1 MQLKRIEIQGFKSF
15 ADKTIIEFN
24 GGIATIVGPNGSGK
38 SNISDA
44 IKWVLGE
51 QSAKSLRGS
60 KMEDII
66 FAGTKHRKMLGLAEV
81 SLILDNSDRSL
92 NVEFGEVIVTRRVY
106 RSGESEYLINKSQ
119 VRLKDV
125 QELFMD
131 TGVGRDGYSI
141 IGQGKIDSIISSKS
155 EDRRS
160 IFEEASGIV
169 KYRTRKEEAVRKLE
183 HTNTNL
189 SRVTDILT
197 EINNNL
203 EPLEKKAET
212 AKKYLDLKGKL
223 KDIDVKIFLNVID
236 SCSGELESLNEKI
249 AAIENS
255 IVSKEDELSG
265 AQRASDETRV
275 CLEELLQ
282 AIELS
287 QESYYSSLNEVDRL
301 TSKIEAYDDRV
312 ALNKENIT
320 KLKEEIAGSDAS
332 IAILEEEI
340 VTRTGKKENLEKNKI
355 RFQTELNEKTEELKE
370 ITSNMSERELEIES
384 LKRAVESLKEQISEL
399 KLKIATAKMKLEAN
413 EKRLASIE
421 KDSMTDIS
429 SSDGIK
435 IRVSEVENEFASVEK
450 KRNSLKE
457 QIDDL
462 THKKTKLEEFFA
474 TFTDKENEFKQK
486 ILETKSKLNYMLN
499 LESESEGYTRS
510 VKSIID
516 LSRRN
521 EKYTDH
527 VFGTLASL
535 VSTDEK
541 YEKAIEIAMGGYI
554 QNIVVDKDSVAKD
567 LVNFLKDGMLGRAT
581 FLPIESIRLYKE
593 DIPTSLKK
601 ETGYIGTAMELV
613 SFDKKFEAVVRLA
626 LGRTIVVDTIENG
639 IKISKISK
647 NSAKIVTLAGEVIAT
662 TGSITGGQ
670 VASKQMTLVGR
681 GRRINEY
688 KERLTNLE
696 KEYATHLDSIKKEQ
710 GSYEQTVT
718 TLQGIT
724 AEYAE
729 CNTYYSVIQERLNQ
743 ALKEAE
749 KIKDM
754 RKNKEVEKS
763 ELISLN
769 KDLQWD
775 ITEINKQID
784 ELNEQI
790 AKHTEEIAEYARFNK
805 EKEERVNFLNEDIMN
820 LKVSLSSFD
829 ESAMAIDEMVEKVKQ
844 DIASF
849 MVSQERK
856 KELIAEYEN
865 ELATSESKNE
875 QDKKQ
880 VEELKEKTD
889 SLKQEIEKL
898 KQDKANNISKQS
910 ELEKVTFEA
919 MKMLEKLR
927 TEKAKLDN
935 KKEKYDNETELLKI
949 RMWEEYEI
957 TISSARELDKALQS
971 LQDVSKTKLEQMA
984 NKLKSEIKNLGEVT
998 VSAIEEF
1005 KELSER
1011 GQFISKQKED
1021 LEETKAKLENLID
1034 NTTSVMKTQFAKQ
1047 FKEINENFKV
1057 VFKELFGGG
1066 RAELKLA
1073 DEKNVLESGIEIEA
1087 EPPGKKLQNMSLL
1100 SGGEKALTAIAI
1112 LFAILKIKAPPF
1124 CVLDEIEAALD
1135 DINVAR
1141 FASYLEKYSD
1151 ETQFI
1156 VITHRKG
1163 TMEVA
1168 TSVYGVTMQEYGVS
1182 KLVSMKL
1189 K

>member
-1 MQLKRIEIQGFKSF
+1 
-15 ADKTIIEFN
+15 
-24 GGIATIVGPNGSGK
+24 
-38 SNISDA
+38 
-44 IKWVLGE
+44 
-51 QSAKSLRGS
+51 
-60 KMEDII
+60 
-66 FAGTKHRKMLGLAEV
+66 
-81 SLILDNSDRSL
+81 
-92 NVEFGEVIVTRRVY
+92 
-106 RSGESEYLINKSQ
+106 
-119 VRLKDV
+119 
-125 QELFMD
+125 
-131 TGVGRDGYSI
+131 
-141 IGQGKIDSIISSKS
+141 
-155 EDRRS
+155 
-160 IFEEASGIV
+160 
-169 KYRTRKEEAVRKLE
+169 
-183 HTNTNL
+183 
-189 SRVTDILT
+189 
-197 EINNNL
+197 
-203 EPLEKKAET
+203 
-212 AKKYLDLKGKL
+212 
-223 KDIDVKIFLNVID
+223 
-236 SCSGELESLNEKI
+236 
-249 AAIENS
+249 
-255 IVSKEDELSG
+255 
-265 AQRASDETRV
+265 
-275 CLEELLQ
+275 
-282 AIELS
+282 
-287 QESYYSSLNEVDRL
+287 
-301 TSKIEAYDDRV
+301 
-312 ALNKENIT
+312 
-320 KLKEEIAGSDAS
+320 
-332 IAILEEEI
+332 
-340 VTRTGKKENLEKNKI
+340 
-355 RFQTELNEKTEELKE
+355 
-370 ITSNMSERELEIES
+370 MSEKELEIES
-384 LKRAVESLKEQISEL
+384 LKRTVESLKEKISEL

-421 KDSMTDIS
+421 KDYMLDAS
-429 SSDGIK
+429 SSDSVK
-435 IRVSEVENEFASVEK
+435 IRVAEVENEFADIEK
-450 KRNSLKE
+450 KRDNLKS
-457 QIDDL
+457 QIEEL
-462 THKKTKLEEFFA
+462 TENKSKLEHFFA
-474 TFTDKENEFKQK
+474 TYSDKENEFKQK

-499 LESESEGYTRS
+499 LESESEGYARS

-521 EKYTDH
+521 DKYTGH

-541 YEKAIEIAMGGYI
+541 YEKAIEIAMGGYL

-601 ETGYIGTAMELV
+601 ESGYIGTAMELV

-639 IKISKISK
+639 IKISKVSK

-670 VASKQMTLVGR
+670 VASKQMTFVGR

-688 KERLTNLE
+688 KERLENLE
-696 KEYATHLDSIKKEQ
+696 KDYASHLESIKKEQ
-710 GSYEQTVT
+710 GSYEQTVDK
-718 TLQGIT
+718 LQALT
-724 AEYAE
+724 DEYTE
-729 CNTYYSVIQERLNQ
+729 CNTKYRVIQERLSQVLN
-743 ALKEAE
+743 EAE
-749 KIKDM
+749 KIKDI
-754 RKNKEVEKS
+754 RKNKEIEKS
-763 ELISLN
+763 ELIYLN
-769 KDLQWD
+769 KDLEWD
-775 ITEINKQID
+775 IADTTKQID
-784 ELNEQI
+784 VLNEEI
-790 AKHTEEIAEYARFNK
+790 LKHTEEIAEYARFNK
-805 EKEERVNFLNEDIMN
+805 EKEEKVNFLNEDIMN

-829 ESAMAIDEMVEKVKQ
+829 ESALAIDEMVEKVRQ

-849 MVSQERK
+849 IASQDRK
-856 KELIAEYEN
+856 KELIADYEN
-865 ELATSESKNE
+865 ELSLSEEKNE

-880 VEELKEKTD
+880 VTELKEKVDT
-889 SLKQEIEKL
+889 LKQEIEKL
-898 KQDKANNISKQS
+898 KQDKADNISKQS
-910 ELEKVTFEA
+910 ELEKVIFDS

-927 TEKAKLDN
+927 TEKTKLDN

-949 RMWEEYEI
+949 RMWEEYEV
-957 TISSARELDKALQS
+957 TVSSARELDKALDG
-971 LQDVSKTKLEQMA
+971 LQDMSKTKLEQMA
-984 NKLKSEIKNLGEVT
+984 NKLKSEIKALGEVT
-998 VSAIEEF
+998 VSAIEEY
-1005 KELSER
+1005 KELSQR

-1021 LEETKAKLENLID
+1021 LEETKSKLENLIE

-1141 FASYLEKYSD
+1141 FASYLEKYSE

-1182 KLVSMKL
+1182 KLVSMKM

>member
-15 ADKTIIEFN
+15 ADKTIIEFD
-24 GGIATIVGPNGSGK
+24 GGITTIVGPNGSGK

-44 IKWVLGE
+44 VRWVLGE

-60 KMEDII
+60 KMEDVI

-81 SLILDNSDRSL
+81 SLVLDNSDHSL
-92 NVEFGEVIVTRRVY
+92 NVEFDEVVVTRRVY
-106 RSGESEYLINKSQ
+106 RSGESEYLINKSS

-125 QELFMD
+125 QEMFMD

-141 IGQGKIDSIISSKS
+141 IGQGKIDNIISSKS

-183 HTNTNL
+183 HTNENL
-189 SRVTDILT
+189 SRVNDILT

-203 EPLEKKAET
+203 EPLERKAEI
-212 AKKYLDLKGKL
+212 AKKYLELKGKL
-223 KDIDVKIFLNVID
+223 KDIDVKLFLNVID
-236 SCSGELESLNEKI
+236 SCSKDLEDLNNKITAIDSSIFAKEQELT
-249 AAIENS
+249 
-255 IVSKEDELSG
+255 D
-265 AQRASDETRV
+265 AQRASDDARV

-282 AIELS
+282 AIETT
-287 QESYYSSLNEVDRL
+287 QESYYSCLNEVDRL
-301 TSKIEAYDDRV
+301 SSRVEAFDDRV
-312 ALNKENIT
+312 ALNKENVA

-340 VTRTGKKENLEKNKI
+340 ITRTGKKDNLEKNKE
-355 RFQTELNEKTEELKE
+355 RFEKELIEKSEELRK
-370 ITSNMSERELEIES
+370 ITANMTERELEIEA
-384 LKRAVESLKEQISEL
+384 LKRTVESIKENISEL
-399 KLKIATAKMKLEAN
+399 KLKTATAQMRVEAN
-413 EKRLASIE
+413 NKRLDSLD
-421 KDSMTDIS
+421 KDSLSDIS
-429 SSDGIK
+429 NSDATK
-435 IRVSEVENEFASVEK
+435 IRLAEVEDEFSKVQV
-450 KRNSLKE
+450 KRNDLKE
-457 QIDDL
+457 QIDKMTMD
-462 THKKTKLEEFFA
+462 KARLEQYFG
-474 TFTDKENEFKQK
+474 TFTEKENEYKQK

-521 EKYTDH
+521 SKYTDH

-535 VSTDEK
+535 ISTDEK

-554 QNIVVDKDSVAKD
+554 QNIVVDKDVIAKD

-593 DIPTSLKK
+593 DIPSGLKK
-601 ETGYIGTAMELV
+601 EPGYIGTAMELV
-613 SFDKKFEAVVRLA
+613 SFDKKFEAVARLA

-639 IKISKISK
+639 IKLSKVSK

-670 VASKQMTLVGR
+670 AASKQMTLVGR

-688 KERLTNLE
+688 KERLAKLE
-696 KEYATHLDSIKKEQ
+696 TEYAEHLDSIKTEQ
-710 GSYEQTVT
+710 GSYENLVQTLEKLT
-718 TLQGIT
+718 T
-724 AEYAE
+724 EYTE
-729 CNTYYSVIQERLNQ
+729 CNTNYSVIQERLNQ
-743 ALKEAE
+743 VLKETE
-749 KIKDM
+749 KIQEV
-754 RKNKEVEKS
+754 RKNKQVEKA
-763 ELISLN
+763 ELTEAN
-769 KDLQWD
+769 KDLEWD
-775 ITEINKQID
+775 ITETNKQIAVLND
-784 ELNEQI
+784 EI
-790 AKHTEEIAEYARFNK
+790 SKHSQEIEEYARFNK

-829 ESAMAIDEMVEKVKQ
+829 ESALAIDEMVDKIKQ

-849 MVSQERK
+849 LSSVERK
-856 KELIAEYEN
+856 KELIQEYEN
-865 ELATSESKNE
+865 ELATSETRNQE
-875 QDKKQ
+875 DKQ
-880 VEELKEKTD
+880 QIETLKEKADT
-889 SLKQEIEKL
+889 LKQEIDKL
-898 KQDKANNISKQS
+898 KQDKSNNIAKQS
-910 ELEKVTFEA
+910 ELEKTTYES
-919 MKMLEKLR
+919 MKTLEKLR
-927 TEKAKLDN
+927 AEKAKLDN
-935 KKEKYDNETELLKI
+935 KKQKYDSDTELLKV
-949 RMWEEYEI
+949 RMWEEYEV
-957 TISSARELDKALQS
+957 TVTCARELDKALDS
-971 LQDVSKTKLEQMA
+971 LNDISKTKLEQMA
-984 NKLKSEIKNLGEVT
+984 NKLKTEIKALGEVT
-998 VSAIEEF
+998 VSAIEEY
-1005 KELSER
+1005 KELSQR
-1011 GQFISKQKED
+1011 GEFISKQKDD
-1021 LEETKAKLENLID
+1021 LEETKSKLENLID

-1047 FKEINENFKV
+1047 FKEINENFKET
-1057 VFKELFGGG
+1057 FKQLFGGG
-1066 RAELKLA
+1066 RAELKLT
-1073 DEKNVLESGIEIEA
+1073 DDKNVLESGIEIEV

-1182 KLVSMKL
+1182 KLVSMKM

>member
-60 KMEDII
+60 KMEDVI

-81 SLILDNSDRSL
+81 SLVLDNSDHSL

-106 RSGESEYLINKSQ
+106 RSGDSEYLINKSA
-119 VRLKDV
+119 VRLKDI

-169 KYRTRKEEAVRKLE
+169 KFRTRKEEAVRKLE

-212 AKKYLDLKGKL
+212 AKKYLDLKSKL

-236 SCSGELESLNEKI
+236 SCSGELEALNEKI
-249 AAIENS
+249 SALDNS
-255 IVSKEDELSG
+255 IIAKEEELVG
-265 AQRASDETRV
+265 AQRASDDTRV

-287 QESYYSSLNEVDRL
+287 QENYYSSLNEVDRL

-312 ALNKENIT
+312 ALNKENIA
-320 KLKEEIAGSDAS
+320 KLKEEILGADAS
-332 IAILEEEI
+332 IAILEQEI
-340 VTRTGKKENLEKNKI
+340 ITRTGKKENLEKNKI
-355 RFQTELNEKTEELKE
+355 RFETELNEKTEELKE
-370 ITSNMSERELEIES
+370 ITNNMSERELEIEAI
-384 LKRAVESLKEQISEL
+384 KRTVESLKEKISEL
-399 KLKIATAKMKLEAN
+399 KLNLATTKMKLEAN
-413 EKRLASIE
+413 EKRLYAIE
-421 KDSMTDIS
+421 KDAASDIS

-435 IRVSEVENEFASVEK
+435 IRVAEVENEFADAER
-450 KRNSLKE
+450 KRNNLKS
-457 QIDDL
+457 QIDEL
-462 THKKTKLEEFFA
+462 TENKLKLEQFFA
-474 TFTDKENEFKQK
+474 TFGDKENDFKQK

-499 LESESEGYTRS
+499 LENESEGYARS
-510 VKSIID
+510 VKSILD

-521 EKYTDH
+521 DKYTGH

-535 VSTDEK
+535 VSTEEK

-601 ETGYIGTAMELV
+601 ENGYIGTAMELV

-639 IKISKISK
+639 IKISKVSK
-647 NSAKIVTLAGEVIAT
+647 NSAKIVTLAGEVIAA

-670 VASKQMTLVGR
+670 VASKQMTFVGR

-688 KERLTNLE
+688 KERLEKLE
-696 KEYATHLDSIKKEQ
+696 KDYATHLESIKKEQ
-710 GSYEQTVT
+710 GSYEQTVAG
-718 TLQGIT
+718 LQALT
-724 AEYAE
+724 DEYTE
-729 CNTYYSVIQERLNQ
+729 CNTKYSVIQERLNQ
-743 ALKEAE
+743 VLNEAE

-754 RKNKEVEKS
+754 RNNKEIEKS
-763 ELISLN
+763 ELISSN

-775 ITEINKQID
+775 IDDTNQKID
-784 ELNEQI
+784 ELNKEI
-790 AKHTEEIAEYARFNK
+790 LKHTEEIAEYARFNK
-805 EKEERVNFLNEDIMN
+805 EKEERVNFLNEDIIN

-829 ESAMAIDEMVEKVKQ
+829 ESAMAIDEMVEKVRQ
-844 DIASF
+844 DIAGF
-849 MVSQERK
+849 MTSQERK
-856 KELIAEYEN
+856 KELIADYEN
-865 ELATSESKNE
+865 ELATSEQRNE
-875 QDKKQ
+875 QDKQQ
-880 VEELKEKTD
+880 VTQLKDKVD
-889 SLKQEIEKL
+889 VLKQEIEKL
-898 KQDKANNISKQS
+898 KQNKADNISKQS
-910 ELEKVTFEA
+910 ELEKVIFDS

-927 TEKAKLDN
+927 TEKTKLDN

-949 RMWEEYEI
+949 RMWEEYEV
-957 TISSARELDKALQS
+957 TVSSARELDKALDS
-971 LQDVSKTKLEQMA
+971 LQDISKTKLEQMA
-984 NKLKSEIKNLGEVT
+984 NKLKSEIKGLGEVT
-998 VSAIEEF
+998 VSAIEEY
-1005 KELSER
+1005 KELSQR

-1021 LEETKAKLENLID
+1021 LEETKLKLENLIE

-1112 LFAILKIKAPPF
+1112 LFSILKIKAPPF

-1135 DINVAR
+1135 DINVSR

-1182 KLVSMKL
+1182 KLVSMKM